1 MIPGVTE
8 SIVTGSFSIFGAG
21 LISIPLYWHLE
32 AWNVG
37 CVLYIFWIGLLCL
50 FNGINYLVW
59 RESAVNFSPRWCD
72 FYIRFYIGSSIGVVC
87 ASLVINRRLY
97 HIANVSAVSITRA
110 DKRRNIITDLL
121 IGLGIPL
128 LAIAVYWFY
137 QGHRFDILEG
147 MGCLEAYPNT
157 WLALILYFLWPI
169 PIGLVSAT
177 YCILTLKAFFKRR
190 RQFNELMASNK
201 NLTFNRYFRLMGL
214 AAIEV
219 MFTIPLTIYNIVSNF
234 EQDPYPW
241 RGFADLHSNFG
252 RVRQVA
258 AIVWRQ
264 EPQIVSIMRFRQ
276 WVPIACAIV
285 FFLFFGLAEE
295 ARKHYKLALSSVAKR
310 VGITTFDR
318 STSTGGFTSAASGSG
333 FNGKVTIPTFIQ
345 PGGTLRRGSMDSF
358 SDKLSTNISIIEVEE
373 KAAYSPGGSVG
384 SGTCI
389 ASPTDEEKAEKK
401 PVLASPVSLTVPT
414 LNFPKPP
421 RAYRPESPVSTSS
434 HHDRDAD
441 VPSSPR
447 PHSTIDMV

>member
-21 LISIPLYWHLE
+21 LISVPLYWHLE

-37 CVLYIFWIGLLCL
+37 CVLYIFWIGLMCL

-59 RESAVNFSPRWCD
+59 RESAINFAPRWCD
-72 FYIRFYIGSSIGVVC
+72 FYIRFYIGASIGVVC

-147 MGCLEAYPNT
+147 IGCLEAYPNT

-214 AAIEV
+214 AAIE
-219 MFTIPLTIYNIVSNF
+219 
-234 EQDPYPW
+234 QDPYPW

-264 EPQIVSIMRFRQ
+264 EPEIVAIMRFRQ

-295 ARKHYKLALSSVAKR
+295 ARKHYKLALSP
-310 VGITTFDR
+310 
-318 STSTGGFTSAASGSG
+318 
-333 FNGKVTIPTFIQ
+333 IPTFIQ

-358 SDKLSTNISIIEVEE
+358 SDKLSTNISINEVEE
-373 KAAYSPGGSVG
+373 KAAYSPGGSVS
-384 SGTCI
+384 SGTYI

-401 PVLASPVSLTVPT
+401 PLPASPVSLTVPT

>member
-1 MIPGVTE
+1 MSLATTE
-8 SIVTGSFSIFGAG
+8 SIVTGSFSLFGAC
-21 LISIPLYWHLE
+21 LISVPLYWHLE

-50 FNGINYLVW
+50 FNGVNYLVW
-59 RESAVNFSPRWCD
+59 RDSAINFSPRWCD

-97 HIANVSAVSITRA
+97 HIANVSAVSISRA
-110 DKRRNIITDLL
+110 DKRRNMITDLL

-177 YCILTLKAFFKRR
+177 YCILTLRAFFKRR

-219 MFTIPLTIYNIVSNF
+219 MFTIPLTVYNIVSNF

-241 RGFADLHSNFG
+241 RGFADLHSGFG
-252 RVRQVA
+252 RVD
-258 AIVWRQ
+258 
-264 EPQIVSIMRFRQ
+264 Q

-310 VGITTFDR
+310 VGITSFDR
-318 STSTGGFTSAASGSG
+318 STSTGFTSAASGSG
-333 FNGKVTIPTFIQ
+333 FGKVTIPTFIQ
-345 PGGTLRRGSMDSF
+345 PNGTLRRGSMDSF
-358 SDKLSTNISIIEVEE
+358 SDKLSTNISINEVDE

-384 SGTCI
+384 LGTCMS
-389 ASPTDEEKAEKK
+389 SPADEEKAEKK
-401 PVLASPVSLTVPT
+401 TLPSSPVSLSIPT

-421 RAYRPESPVSTSS
+421 RAYRPSSPASS

-447 PHSTIDMV
+447 AHSTIDMV

>member
-1 MIPGVTE
+1 MLTRP
-8 SIVTGSFSIFGAG
+8 
-21 LISIPLYWHLE
+21 
-32 AWNVG
+32 N
-37 CVLYIFWIGLLCL
+37 CK
-50 FNGINYLVW
+50 
-59 RESAVNFSPRWCD
+59 D
-72 FYIRFYIGSSIGVVC
+72 IRFYIGSSIGVVC

-128 LAIAVYWFY
+128 LAIAVCTCNPPYPIPERQLTGSTDWFY

-147 MGCLEAYPNT
+147 IGCLEAYPNT

-219 MFTIPLTIYNIVSNF
+219 AFTIPLTIYNTVTNF

-252 RVRQVA
+252 RIRQVA
-258 AIVWRQ
+258 AISWTMDAQV
-264 EPQIVSIMRFRQ
+264 VSIMRFRQ

-318 STSTGGFTSAASGSG
+318 GTASTGFTSAASGSG
-333 FNGKVTIPTFIQ
+333 FGKVTIPTFIQ
-345 PGGTLRRGSMDSF
+345 PHGTLRRGSMESF
-358 SDKLSTNISIIEVEE
+358 SDKLSTNISINEVDE
-373 KAAYSPGGSVG
+373 KAAYSPGGSVS
-384 SGTCI
+384 SGTYI

-401 PVLASPVSLTVPT
+401 TTLASPVSPSVPT

-421 RAYRPESPVSTSS
+421 RAYRPCSPVSS
-434 HHDRDAD
+434 HHERDAAD
-441 VPSSPR
+441 VPSTPR